1 MIWEVSEISYF
12 RMFVFLGEIMTVV
25 FGLLSAFFRGLSY
38 VTVYVG
44 PPPMEGTVSPVVYF
58 WNFSFQ
64 IHGFTFGMLVST
76 IGGFL
81 GVISSIKHYN
91 ELVSI
96 GFAGSFLG
104 VLGFLFRPYEYFYS
118 PFTGEYRITV
128 LWVGP
133 CLTLLSISLMLVGLV
148 TRFKGWHY
156 LTLLGIILLL
166 VGQLTYPLWIISNNL
181 SLFLI
186 RNLVS
191 MSVWVG
197 LSTIIGF
204 ALTLS
209 GSAIDTWKFREDLRQ
224 ALCAHK

>member
-1 MIWEVSEISYF
+1 MI
-12 RMFVFLGEIMTVV
+12 
-25 FGLLSAFFRGLSY
+25 FGLLSAFVRGLTY

-58 WNFSFQ
+58 GDFSFQ

-76 IGGFL
+76 VGGLL
-81 GVISSIKHYN
+81 GLISSVERYN
-91 ELVSI
+91 KLVSI
-96 GFAGSFLG
+96 GFAGGFLG
-104 VLGFLFRPYEYFYS
+104 ILGFLFRPYEYFYS
-118 PFTGEYRITV
+118 PFTGGYRITV

-133 CLTLLSISLMLVGLV
+133 CLTLLGISLMLIGLV

-166 VGQLTYPLWIISNNL
+166 VGQFTYPLWIISNNL

-191 MSVWVG
+191 MSAWVG
-197 LSTIIGF
+197 LSIIIGF
-204 ALTLS
+204 AFTLS
-209 GSAIDTWKFREDLRQ
+209 GSAIGAWKFRQDLKQ
-224 ALCAHK
+224 ALFTHKD